1 MTDTL
6 RCPELIEATPDDVID
21 LTRFY
26 RRDGSD
32 LFAKADALAEKVERV
47 QERGYYL
54 WRHRVLSASERSA
67 IIEGDGQTREVLLL
81 SSNNY
86 LGLTTHPTVKRA
98 ACEAVERHGTGS
110 GSAPF
115 FSGTYDAHS
124 DLERALAQLKG
135 TEDAALFSSGYA
147 ANVGVIAALARETDC
162 VYSDELV
169 HASIIDGIRM
179 SGAKR
184 RVFCHDDLLSLERL
198 LAADADNGA
207 GKLIVVDGVYSMDG
221 DIAFVPG
228 LLELARRY
236 GARLLV
242 DEAHATGVIGP
253 RGFGIG
259 DHFGL
264 ENENLLVVGT
274 LSKALGSVGGFF
286 AGPRRVVDYVRHYGR
301 PAMFST
307 ALPPHVVAAARA
319 AVDVLRAEPERVWAL
334 QRNARYLR
342 DRLRECSL
350 RVGPT
355 ESPIIP
361 IIIGDQTKLLEM
373 GRRLFD
379 VGIHVNC
386 VFYPAVAPEQC
397 RLRLSVMA
405 THTRDDLDL
414 VVRSVVDVAEE
425 VGLDVHEPTPQSRAA

>member
-1 MTDTL
+1 MNKTL
-6 RCPELIEATPDDVID
+6 RSAHCYDATPDDVID

-32 LFAKADALAEKVERV
+32 LFAKTEALGEKVERV
-47 QERGYYL
+47 RERGFYL
-54 WRHRVLSASERSA
+54 WRHRIRSASERA
-67 IIEGDGQTREVLLL
+67 CIIEAEGVSREVLLL

-86 LGLTTHPTVKRA
+86 LGLTTHPHVKRA
-98 ACEAVERHGTGS
+98 TCEAIERHGTGS

-115 FSGTYDAHS
+115 FSGTYETHS
-124 DLERALAQLKG
+124 ALEASLAELKG

-147 ANVGVIAALARETDC
+147 ANVGVISALARESDC

-184 RVFCHDDLLSLERL
+184 RVFHHNDLASLEQL
-198 LAADADNGA
+198 LAADAGSRS

-221 DIAFVPG
+221 DIADVPG
-228 LLELARRY
+228 LLQLARRY

-253 RGFGIG
+253 RGFGIS

-264 ENENLLVVGT
+264 AEDDLLVVGT

-307 ALPPHVVAAARA
+307 ALPPHVVAAALA
-319 AVDVLRAEPERVWAL
+319 SVEVLRSEPDRVWRL
-334 QRNARYLR
+334 QQNARHLR

-350 RVGPT
+350 RVGAT

-361 IIIGDQTKLLEM
+361 VIVGDQPKLLEL
-373 GRRLFD
+373 GRRLFEAG
-379 VGIHVNC
+379 VHANC

-405 THTRDDLDL
+405 THTREDLEL
-414 VVRSVVDVAEE
+414 AVRTIVETFQSI
-425 VGLDVHEPTPQSRAA
+425 GLEALDAMPASRAA